1 MTDEVSL
8 RDYLEQRFD
17 HLDAKVEDL
26 SKHLDALQLGHGKC
40 RDRCDSE
47 RGRLWDALDDIRLCQ
62 AKANGREN
70 AAMRAQERTDL
81 SGYYF
86 WVKVGAVAAVSS
98 VGVALLFALFQ
109 FIGKH
114 I

>member
-1 MTDEVSL
+1 MSEEVSL

-17 HLDAKVEDL
+17 HLDAKVEAL
-26 SKHLDALQLGHGKC
+26 SKHLDALQEGHGKC

-47 RGRLWDALDDIRLCQ
+47 RGRLWDAVDRIRLCQ

-70 AAMRAQERTDL
+70 ATVRAQEQIDL

-86 WVKVGAVAAVSS
+86 WVKVGAVAAISS
-98 VGVALLFALFQ
+98 VGVAALFALFR
-109 FIGKH
+109 FLEKH